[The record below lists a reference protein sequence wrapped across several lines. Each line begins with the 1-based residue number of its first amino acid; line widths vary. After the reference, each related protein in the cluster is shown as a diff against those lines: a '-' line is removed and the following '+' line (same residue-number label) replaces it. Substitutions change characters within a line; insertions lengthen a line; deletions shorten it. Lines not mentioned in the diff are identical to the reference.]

1 MRILHAPINIAN
13 QAWLMA
19 EGLRS
24 LGHEVEVWQYGESR
38 YGYPADRVI
47 EHEGDP
53 SAYFRTLVEATDR
66 DFDVVHFHFAQSLIP
81 ARDYLPRFWDLPV
94 WRAIGVKIVFTFH
107 GTDVR
112 RRSHHIADDPWS
124 FYRYADIPCDEDQIQ
139 SDLSV
144 IRRYAHHMTVGSVL
158 DLHYVPEATYLP
170 KSVDLSTLVSLA
182 TRTRRRP
189 VVLHAPTARS
199 TKGTKFVL
207 DGLEEVKARGHKF
220 KVDLVEGL
228 THRELMDRIAHAD
241 IVVEKLLG
249 GDAGVGSLEA
259 MAHGKVAIARIRD
272 EVLAVHPDLPVA
284 SADPETFPDVLESLL
299 ADDDRRQAIGEAG
312 RAYVEREHAPGV
324 TGSRLEEMYNAAGR
338 TGVPSY
344 PQWTTPESQRRTDS
358 WIARMEKAES
368 AQAASKE
375 LLTQAR
381 GRSEVLAKRLEDL
394 QAQYAAVRSNPGSS
408 DTPRGRRS
416 RKGQ

>member
-1 MRILHAPINIAN
+1 MRVLHAPTNIAN

-38 YGYPADRVI
+38 YGFPADRVI

-53 SAYFRTLVEATDR
+53 SAYFRTFVEAADR

-94 WRAIGVKIVFTFH
+94 WRSLGVKIVFTFH

-112 RRSHHIADDPWS
+112 LRSHHIADDRWS
-124 FYRYADIPCDEDQIQ
+124 FYRYADIACDEDQIE
-139 SDLSV
+139 SNLSV
-144 IRRYAHHMTVGSVL
+144 IRRYAHQMTVGSVL
-158 DLHYVPEATYLP
+158 DSIYVPEATYIP
-170 KSVDLSTLVSLA
+170 KSVDLATLVPKANRAGRL
-182 TRTRRRP
+182 P
-189 VVLHAPTARS
+189 IVLHAPSARS

-207 DGLEEVKARGHKF
+207 DGLDEVKARGF
-220 KVDLVEGL
+220 DFDIDLVEGV
-228 THRELMDRIAHAD
+228 THSELMDRVARAD

-259 MAHGKVAIARIRD
+259 MAFGKVAIARIRD
-272 EVLAVHPDLPVA
+272 EVLAVHPDLPVVN
-284 SADPETFPDVLESLL
+284 ADPETFADVLGSLL
-299 ADDDRRQAIGEAG
+299 GDQQRRKSIGKAG
-312 RAYVEREHAPGV
+312 RAYVEREHAPRV
-324 TGSRLEEMYNAAGR
+324 TARRLEDLYNAPGR

-344 PQWTTPESQRRTDS
+344 PDWTTPESQRRTDS

-368 AQAASKE
+368 AQAATKE

-381 GRSEVLAKRLEDL
+381 GRCEVLTKRLEAL
-394 QAQYAAVRSNPGSS
+394 QTEHAAVRPTDG
-408 DTPRGRRS
+408 
-416 RKGQ
+416 